1 MTDINLNNETSNNE
15 SGVLAK
21 LWRKIIDDKH
31 LKDALPYFVSRY
43 IKGYSITSGDVKSIK
58 RKTRSTIVNNI
69 CATEMT
75 FKTFLDL
82 IFNFLCMKK
91 VDITITLTAHN
102 DETSTHT
109 ISLSGEITKSQS
121 EVLDNTIGEL
131 HDNKTKD
138 STKNNK

>member
-138 STKNNK
+138 SKKNNK